1 MVPNSANDI
10 NRIVDGSGIEG
21 AAGVQSPAAG
31 LNSSVSEDDESRE
44 ADVEGILGRSGVAV
58 DAVVDDGAGDSSG
71 TPEIDDAETDN
82 PPAVFEHDSSSS
94 STSARSAGANQG
106 KDAVHADS
114 QLDSHDLAERSGMAS
129 VHEIQNRFGSNR
141 FDAQFPMILSNSL
154 MSISVQENKKTDSD
168 IQLFVMA
175 SISSTE
181 QKSMSISSKLL
192 STLKALRSI
201 NNGTTT

>member
-1 MVPNSANDI
+1 MPEPAGGPVEEQTDLLPIDDGVSAQTHVIFDEKVFPVTVLGTSSHNAAASSQFHLVPLMVPNSANDI

-114 QLDSHDLAERSGMAS
+114 QLDSHDLAERPRFMRYRTGS
-129 VHEIQNRFGSNR
+129 VPTDLMLN
-141 FDAQFPMILSNSL
+141 FP
-154 MSISVQENKKTDSD
+154 
-168 IQLFVMA
+168 
-175 SISSTE
+175 
-181 QKSMSISSKLL
+181 
-192 STLKALRSI
+192 
-201 NNGTTT
+201 